1 MYRIFA
7 FTLVMLSVSSSSCTF
22 VTGKRVRGN
31 GNITD
36 REHTVSDFT
45 DVEVHGAIDLR
56 IAQGERRPVRV
67 EADENLQSQ
76 ITVET
81 RGNTLY
87 IATQKG
93 YNLRPSRKIVVYLT
107 APRYGHLE
115 VSGACNMYGDGELT
129 QDVPLSMK
137 VSGSGDIRM
146 QVDAPRVTV
155 KISGAGDL
163 DMKGRT
169 RDLEIDISGAGD
181 AKCYGLLAEN
191 TKVSISGAGSAEV
204 FASVALNARVSGAG
218 SVTYRADASSVEQK
232 VSGAGSVRKAD

>member
-1 MYRIFA
+1 
-7 FTLVMLSVSSSSCTF
+7 
-22 VTGKRVRGN
+22 
-31 GNITD
+31 
-36 REHTVSDFT
+36 
-45 DVEVHGAIDLR
+45 
-56 IAQGERRPVRV
+56 
-67 EADENLQSQ
+67 
-76 ITVET
+76 
-81 RGNTLY
+81 
-87 IATQKG
+87 
-93 YNLRPSRKIVVYLT
+93 
-107 APRYGHLE
+107 
-115 VSGACNMYGDGELT
+115 
-129 QDVPLSMK
+129 
-137 VSGSGDIRM
+137 M

-218 SVTYRADASSVEQK
+218 SVTYRGDASSVEQK